1 MPLSKLW
8 TIAYRDLGRHR
19 RRSVFTLMA
28 VALGLALLFV
38 MNGLIAGVMAESLQ
52 NSIRLRTGH
61 LQLRAASYQE
71 DQLSLQSKDLLSN
84 PADLAAQAG
93 ALSEVKAAT
102 PVLWI
107 GGILNTL
114 DESAGLQVIGIDPA
128 SALYEPIKSG
138 LVAGD
143 WLTADDRG
151 GILIG
156 RALAESLNVSA
167 GQNVSLA
174 IVNANGQP
182 DEGTFTIRGLFSTG
196 IPSYDESAVF
206 MPLDK
211 AQAFAGTGAR
221 ASAIMIL
228 LNNQADTAKVA
239 AALNVPGVTTL
250 TWTDLNQFFVETVQ
264 LASSFYV
271 LMDGIVILIVAV
283 IIANTLLMAVFER
296 VREMGILSALG
307 MKGRQIRQM
316 FLLEGATLG
325 LAGVAVGAVLGLAGV
340 AFLATTGISISDKVA
355 AVAGSDFAIGT
366 TMRATFDWGTF
377 VGLSVATLVI
387 VVLASLYPAW
397 YAARLEPVDALRD

>member
-38 MNGLIAGVMAESLQ
+38 MNGLIAGMMAESLQ

-71 DQLSLQSKDLLSN
+71 DQVSLQSKDLLSN
-84 PADLAAQAG
+84 PAELAAQAG
-93 ALSEVKAAT
+93 ALREVKVAA

-107 GGILNTL
+107 SGILNTL
-114 DESAGLQVIGIDPA
+114 DESASLQVIGIEPA
-128 SALYEPIKSG
+128 STLYEPIRSG

-143 WLTADDRG
+143 WLTADDRD

-156 RALAESLNVSA
+156 RLLADSLRVSA
-167 GQNVSLA
+167 GQRVSLA

-206 MPLDK
+206 MALDK

-228 LNNQADTAKVA
+228 LNDRADTEKVA
-239 AALNVPGVTTL
+239 AALTAPGVTTL
-250 TWTDLNQFFVETVQ
+250 TWTDLNTFFVETMQ
-264 LASSFYV
+264 LAAGFYV
-271 LMDGIVILIVAV
+271 LLDGIVILIVAV

-296 VREMGILSALG
+296 IREMGILSALG

-325 LAGVAVGAVLGLAGV
+325 LAGVVVGAVLGLAGV
-340 AFLATTGISISDKVA
+340 AYLATIGIPIGDKMA
-355 AVAGSDFAIGT
+355 AVAGSSFAMGT

-377 VGLSVATLVI
+377 AALSVATLLI
-387 VVLASLYPAW
+387 VLLASLYPAW